1 MRIGPVLIGYDGSKA
16 AELAIVEAGAL
27 LPGRPALVIVVYKQ
41 GLGLELVQLPAV
53 AAVGL
58 PPATLDIRTAMEV
71 DRETAEHARRLSQ
84 EGAQVAAEAGFAGP
98 EGVAIADDV
107 DTPVAET
114 IANLARER
122 HAQVVVVGG
131 QGQSRAREVLLG
143 TITRDVIRRAPCPVL
158 VVRQGQTG
166 RRLTAPDGAEQS

>member
-1 MRIGPVLIGYDGSKA
+1 MRIGPVLIGYDGSEA

-27 LPGRPALVIVVYKQ
+27 LPGRPALVLVVYKQ

-53 AAVGL
+53 AAAGL
-58 PPATLDIRTAMEV
+58 PPATLDVRTAMEV
-71 DRETAEHARRLSQ
+71 DRETAEHARRLSR
-84 EGAQVAAEAGFAGP
+84 EGAQVAAEAGFADP

-114 IANLARER
+114 IANVARER

-131 QGQSRAREVLLG
+131 QGRSRAREVLLG

-158 VVRQGQTG
+158 VVRQGRPG
-166 RRLTAPDGAEQS
+166 HRLTAPDGAEQP